1 MSTDTEDVAEAV
13 ERRRVWL
20 LGQLEAAAARFG
32 VELVGEVVNT
42 YDMRSAGATARE
54 GDHEVWLR
62 VVVEDRDYKP
72 ACRWNG
78 NVEANAIHGVPKPEV
93 LRWSDW
99 TNTGSYLDGRRLRGE
114 VMTLAPGSTI
124 GSGSVLLDDPKLPES
139 WWTDLDAALA
149 ALAAHP
155 VDMGN
160 ELGAVRYTIDGT
172 RAHFGV
178 MLPDEI
184 FAGLEWTTAHA
195 DLHWG
200 NLRGPRLCILDWE
213 SWRPAPAGYDV
224 ATLYCTSLLHSPTAR
239 RLRAMPVFETR
250 SGQIALLFA
259 IVRYLWVVGEGSDID
274 QLDGALR
281 TEAAEILAGHMGV
294 PRSSRVGPGHS
305 T

>member
-1 MSTDTEDVAEAV
+1 MSMDTEDVEQAV
-13 ERRRVWL
+13 EERRVWL
-20 LGQLEAAAARFG
+20 LGQLEAAAPRFG

-42 YDMRSAGATARE
+42 YDMRSAGATARD
-54 GDHEVWLR
+54 GDRDVWLR
-62 VVVEDRDYKP
+62 VVVEDPDYQP

-78 NVEANAIHGVPKPEV
+78 NVEANAIRDVPKPEV

-99 TNTGSYLDGRRLRGE
+99 TNADSYLNGRRLRGE

-124 GSGSVLLDDPKLPES
+124 ASDSVLLDDPKLPES
-139 WWTDLDAALA
+139 WWHDLDAALA

-155 VDMGN
+155 VNMDD
-160 ELGAVRYTIDGT
+160 ELGAVQYTINGA
-172 RAHFGV
+172 RAHLDIE
-178 MLPDEI
+178 LPDEI

-200 NLRGPRLCILDWE
+200 NLRGPELCILDWE

-224 ATLYCTSLLHSPTAR
+224 ATLYCTSLLHPSTAE
-239 RLRAMPVFETR
+239 RLRARPVFTTR

-274 QLDGALR
+274 QLDQPLRVAASQAL
-281 TEAAEILAGHMGV
+281 ASLGV
-294 PRSSRVGPGHS
+294 A
-305 T
+305 